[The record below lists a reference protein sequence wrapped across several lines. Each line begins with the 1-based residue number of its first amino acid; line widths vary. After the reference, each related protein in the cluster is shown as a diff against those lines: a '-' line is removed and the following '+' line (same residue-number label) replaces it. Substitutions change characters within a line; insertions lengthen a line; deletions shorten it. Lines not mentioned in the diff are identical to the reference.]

1 MRFPS
6 SQLFVL
12 IAGLL
17 CAAMLVPANAQ
28 PIAGPGYV
36 LRTLDGDNDLG
47 EHFAVVPRAIAD
59 NWVGFFY
66 MADEQRMFSASCNG
80 LSCQL
85 NRPMT
90 LAATNRGQFV
100 SAARG
105 PAPNNNPIVAYY
117 NVTNGDLM
125 SAACVDN
132 TCSTGVTERTL
143 DSTGNVGAGT
153 AVAVDPATGLA
164 AVAYYD
170 ASIGDLKVYRCSIAD
185 CLTGSPIVADG
196 VGDRGRNPAIGFGA
210 GTMWIAYDDTTT
222 GEVRLAFA
230 FSPYNGFSSFALGA
244 GSDASLTI
252 DASGFA
258 DVVFRGTPSNTL
270 QRVRCTNATCSSAVQ
285 QTLAGAGRGFA
296 PSSTRLPNGNLLVSH
311 QEQSSGTV
319 FATICNDIACSAP
332 AIRPMDAGT
341 GYGGTSVALAYA
353 NARPLVLFRD
363 SVRADIRAAQCT
375 TAACTALQ
383 RRLALNG
390 VDARGARVA
399 LRADGRAV
407 AAWQRNGTGLQTAL
421 ATCADT
427 LCSTPVR
434 RQLLGGNG
442 DNGVRPALAIRPD
455 GRPFVFFSTF
465 GGTGAFDCLDADCT
479 TGLERSVGGT
489 GNGTSNA
496 TEMALRADGRPVLV
510 YFRSPTNEV
519 FAWMCA
525 DAGCGSGTERLLID
539 EPDQSVDSTQIG
551 NFSVAMGP
559 GDRPMVMYALSNSST
574 PGTVRFVRCND
585 AECASASAR
594 TVNASQQTFFA
605 TPMAVRSDGRP
616 VFIEFNNSPRM
627 LAICDDVD
635 CTGVTR
641 FPLAGVTDIHS
652 GLGLRA
658 GDVPVF
664 DGGTIG
670 SVGYWA
676 CADSTCTTLER
687 SPLIIDT
694 TTSSRQLYGPLAL
707 NASGAPV
714 IAAEEGETGDVF
726 LALPVP
732 ELLFANGFEP

>member
-1 MRFPS
+1 MRFLS
-6 SQLFVL
+6 LQSIAL

-17 CAAMLVPANAQ
+17 FATTPAPAGAQ
-28 PIAGPGYV
+28 PVAGPGYV

-47 EHFAVVPRAIAD
+47 EHFTVVPRAIAD

-66 MADEQRMFSASCNG
+66 MADEQRMFSARCNG
-80 LSCQL
+80 LSCQI

-90 LAATNRGQFV
+90 LDGSNRGQYV
-100 SAARG
+100 SAARR
-105 PAPNNNPIVAYY
+105 PAPSNNPIVAYY
-117 NVTNGDLM
+117 NFTNGDLM
-125 SAACVDN
+125 SAACTDS
-132 TCSTGVTERTL
+132 TCDTSVTERTL
-143 DSTGNVGAGT
+143 DSTGNVGVGT
-153 AVAVDPATGLA
+153 AVAVDPATGLP

-170 ASIGDLKVYRCSIAD
+170 ASSGDLKVYRCSVADCSAGSATIAD
-185 CLTGSPIVADG
+185 GMS
-196 VGDRGRNPAIGFGA
+196 DRGRNPAIGFGSS
-210 GTMWIAYDDTTT
+210 TMWIAYDDATT
-222 GEVRLAFA
+222 GEVRLASS
-230 FSPYNGFSSFALGA
+230 SPPFNSFSSFALGA

-270 QRVRCTNATCSSAVQ
+270 QRVRCTNATCSSAAQ
-285 QTLAGAGRGFA
+285 QTLGGAGRGFA
-296 PSSTRLPNGNLLVSH
+296 PSGTRLPNGNLLVSH

-319 FATICNDIACSAP
+319 IATICNDIACSAP
-332 AIRPMDAGT
+332 AIVPMDT
-341 GYGGTSVALAYA
+341 GSDYGGTSVALAYA

-363 SVRADIRAAQCT
+363 AVRADVRAAQCT
-375 TAACTALQ
+375 TAACVAFQ
-383 RRLALNG
+383 RQLALNG
-390 VDARGARVA
+390 VVALGARVA
-399 LRADGRAV
+399 LRANGHAV
-407 AAWQRNGTGLQTAL
+407 AAWQRAGTGLQTAL

-465 GGTGAFDCLDADCT
+465 GGTSAFDCADADCT
-479 TGLERSVGGT
+479 AGTERFTGGF
-489 GNGTSNA
+489 GNGTSRA
-496 TEMALRADGRPVLV
+496 TEMALRADGRPVLF

-519 FAWMCA
+519 FAWVCA
-525 DAGCGSGTERLLID
+525 DTGCSSGMERLLVD
-539 EPDQSVDSTQIG
+539 EPDQSASGTQVG
-551 NFSVAMGP
+551 NLSVAMGP

-585 AECASASAR
+585 ADCASASAR
-594 TVNASQQTFFA
+594 AVNPNQQTFFA

-616 VFIEFNNSPRM
+616 VFVEFNNSPRM
-627 LAICDDVD
+627 LAVCDDVD

-641 FPLAGVTDIHS
+641 FPLAGVGDIHF
-652 GLGLRA
+652 GLRLRA

-664 DGGTIG
+664 DGGTLG

-694 TTSSRQLYGPLAL
+694 TTPSRQLYGPLVL
-707 NASGAPV
+707 NASGSPV
-714 IAAEEGETGDVF
+714 IAAEEGEMGDVF

-732 ELLFANGFEP
+732 DALFANGFEP